1 VTTERASDIAAR
13 LVCALLERSKEHE
26 IFEDISEEGKERCTM
41 VGRYVASMYK
51 EVFEGVMEMRAPGG

>member
-1 VTTERASDIAAR
+1 
-13 LVCALLERSKEHE
+13 
-26 IFEDISEEGKERCTM
+26 